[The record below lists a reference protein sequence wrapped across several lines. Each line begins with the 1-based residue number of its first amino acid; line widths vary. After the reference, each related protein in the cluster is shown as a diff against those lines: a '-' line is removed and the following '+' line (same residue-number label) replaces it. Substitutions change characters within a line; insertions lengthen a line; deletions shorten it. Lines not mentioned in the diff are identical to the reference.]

1 MRERSSRGR
10 GGEKKEERGGEKK
23 GGEGGERKGREG
35 GERKGGEGRGD
46 TDEPRLTGPSS
57 ALIVETGA
65 HVEQEDSSVRV
76 SPLFVDLP
84 VDK

>member
-1 MRERSSRGR
+1 MKNNVASE
-10 GGEKKEERGGEKK
+10 GEKLQ
-23 GGEGGERKGREG
+23 GERKG
-35 GERKGGEGRGD
+35 GERKGGEGRGGGDKVD